1 MQIKLSIP
9 DATVAEL
16 DRMRGDVTRSRFVQ
30 RLIEGIA
37 SPATI
42 LDAEPARARPP
53 VVEPQRS
60 PTPAVEFEEPR
71 GPSMPSMKSARQL
84 LEEQRQ
90 EEAGEG

>member
-9 DATVAEL
+9 DAAVAEL

-30 RLIEGIA
+30 RLIEGVVR
-37 SPATI
+37 PVI

-60 PTPAVEFEEPR
+60 PKPQPKMTEPR
-71 GPSMPSMKSARQL
+71 GETELPKIAKRHW
-84 LEEQRQ
+84 
-90 EEAGEG
+90 A